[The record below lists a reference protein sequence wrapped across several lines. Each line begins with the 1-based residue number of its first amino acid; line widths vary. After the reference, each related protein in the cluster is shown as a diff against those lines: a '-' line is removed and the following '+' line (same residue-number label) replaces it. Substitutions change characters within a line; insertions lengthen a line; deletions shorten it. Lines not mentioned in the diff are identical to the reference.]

1 MEIRVKDSMFDIK
14 FYYSHIWESSEEAKM
29 HLMNLIGDVDKLLT
43 NYDTISSP
51 EFLRII
57 NEIYTIYTDE
67 ELLGVNFSLDGF
79 SEDTIDYEDI
89 IDRNVI
95 TNHEMIRLY
104 NKINKTSYKKLTSIK
119 TNMVREYVICEGHGR
134 DYSEESIF
142 YQVHLIILTDEEIDR
157 NKVYTPEEIDKLVRD
172 GKIMVITNTEVIT
185 DKKLLPKEASG
196 VHDYGVSKEGPE
208 YQDALVELIKE
219 EKPKQELFKDTR
231 VWLKHLTSD
240 FRDFCHT
247 SEVEKSLGVDKL
259 DDFYQRK
266 FKNKK
271 KWNGC

>member
-1 MEIRVKDSMFDIK
+1 MEIRVKDSIFDIK

-89 IDRNVI
+89 IDRDVI

-104 NKINKTSYKKLTSIK
+104 NKINKTSHKKLTSIK

-134 DYSEESIF
+134 DYSDF
-142 YQVHLIILTDEEIDR
+142 
-157 NKVYTPEEIDKLVRD
+157 
-172 GKIMVITNTEVIT
+172 
-185 DKKLLPKEASG
+185 
-196 VHDYGVSKEGPE
+196 
-208 YQDALVELIKE
+208 IK
-219 EKPKQELFKDTR
+219 FI
-231 VWLKHLTSD
+231 
-240 FRDFCHT
+240 
-247 SEVEKSLGVDKL
+247 
-259 DDFYQRK
+259 
-266 FKNKK
+266 
-271 KWNGC
+271 